1 MAISGKQAVA
11 PLLIIAS
18 VITAPARAQEGG
30 DEGSP
35 PPAMAGDLLGL
46 RPRLADAGIS
56 LSGHYVAEVAGNF
69 RGGARRDVTEAGEFG
84 IGLEFDMERIAGTD
98 GTFQACVT
106 YRHGPQLDA
115 KAGLGT
121 LQEVQEIYGRGRT
134 WRLTQFWYEQRFANG
149 AVAIKAG
156 RTAPSEDFSAF
167 SCTFQNLSFCGSQ
180 PGNIVTD
187 YWYNWPV
194 SQWGLR
200 VRTAHRGAYA
210 QIGVYEVNPRNLDR
224 SFAIGRF
231 KGATGALVPAELGL
245 KRGADGSGRVGSY
258 KVGGWISTAD
268 APDLLLDAGYQPR
281 VLTGAVPLQR
291 GSAYGAW
298 LAAEQQISGRSVGGA
313 SHSGVVLFLNA
324 LVADRRTSR
333 IDNQIVAGLFVRDFI
348 PGIAGDMLG
357 FGIARTHV
365 NNRFERSE
373 RLAGGKPLGA
383 EYAFELFLGFRPA
396 SWLDLR
402 PNLQWIHQPG
412 GRRDVRAVG
421 VAGLK
426 AVLHL

>member
-1 MAISGKQAVA
+1 
-11 PLLIIAS
+11 
-18 VITAPARAQEGG
+18 
-30 DEGSP
+30 
-35 PPAMAGDLLGL
+35 MAGDLPGL
-46 RPRLADAGIS
+46 RPRLADAGIG

-69 RGGARRDVTEAGEFG
+69 RGGARRDVTETGEFG
-84 IGLEFDMERIAGTD
+84 VGLQFDMERIAGTD
-98 GTFQACVT
+98 GIFQATIT

-149 AVAIKAG
+149 AIAIKAG

-180 PGNIVTD
+180 PGNVVTD

-200 VRTAHRGAYA
+200 VRAAHRDAYA
-210 QIGVYEVNPRNLDR
+210 QIGVYEVNPRNLEP
-224 SFAIGRF
+224 SFTIGRF
-231 KGATGALVPAELGL
+231 KGATGVLVPVELGL
-245 KRGADGSGRVGSY
+245 TRGAEDGGRVGSY

-268 APDLLLDAGYQPR
+268 APDLLLDAGHGPR
-281 VLTGAVPLQR
+281 VLTGEAPLQR

-298 LAAEQQISGRSVGGA
+298 IAIEQQISGRSA
-313 SHSGVVLFLNA
+313 RRESLSGVSLFLNA
-324 LVADRRTSR
+324 LVADGRTSR
-333 IDNQIVAGLFVRDFI
+333 IDNQIVGGLFVRDLV

-357 FGIARTHV
+357 FGGARTHV
-365 NNRFERSE
+365 NDRFEQSA

-383 EYAFELFLGFRPA
+383 EYAFELFFGFKPA

-402 PNLQWIHQPG
+402 PNVQWIHHPG